1 VVIVEDSISRLADAI
16 RISQGARNRALQAAG
31 IGMALSVIA
40 MFAGAFGVFS
50 VTQNA
55 IAQEFIDAV
64 AILWALLP
72 IAKVSMSRLAKSK
85 I

>member
-1 VVIVEDSISRLADAI
+1 VDAI

-31 IGMALSVIA
+31 LGMGLSVLA
-40 MFAGAFGVFS
+40 MFAGAFGLFS

-55 IAQEFIDAV
+55 IAQEFIDAA

-72 IAKVSMSRLAKSK
+72 VAQISIEKRAMSKTHR
-85 I
+85 